1 MKKLNVFFESHKVG
15 ELKRD
20 EELIYSFVYD
30 STWLNHPK
38 KFPLS
43 LVMPLEEK
51 EFGNKVTLSF
61 FENLL
66 PEGDVRE
73 TLSKARHINGDFE
86 FLKEFGKDCA
96 GAIIISNEDESP
108 FIENNSEKTPINMK
122 KVFKAID
129 QNHSV
134 ADVIAEM
141 NPGYL
146 SLAGAQDKFP
156 AIYQDKKFYLP
167 LNGNPTTHIVK
178 VPIQRHNIKESVYN
192 EYYCMEL
199 ARAIGFTVPICQV
212 VGDGTHPLFVI
223 ERYDRFVDEKDI
235 IHRIHQQDFCQAQ
248 GFVSE
253 NKYESMGG
261 PRIKNNYEL
270 ILKNVYFRNRVENTY
285 TFLDWICFNL
295 LIGNNDS
302 HSKNISFILKDEKI
316 ELAPMY
322 DLISTIVYPKLK
334 RTFAFMIGERNEF
347 SKIGK
352 NQFEMLDKELGLKVG
367 TMAGRMQIVHDKV
380 MKIKDIVAKRIVVD
394 HKQVKIVQR
403 IAEEIDGRAKSLKF
417 QKAIL

>member
-1 MKKLNVFFESHKVG
+1 MKKLNVFFEFQKVG

-20 EELIYSFVYD
+20 EELVYSFTYD
-30 STWLNHPK
+30 NAWLSFPK

-51 EFGNKVTLSF
+51 TFGNKVTLSF

-66 PEGDVRE
+66 PEGEVRE
-73 TLSKARHINGDFE
+73 AISKSHHIDSDFE
-86 FLKEFGKDCA
+86 FLEEFGKDCA
-96 GAIIISNEDESP
+96 GAIIISNEEVSP
-108 FIENNSEKTPINMK
+108 FIENNNEKTSINMK
-122 KVFKAID
+122 NVFKAID
-129 QNHSV
+129 ENHSV

-167 LNGNPTTHIVK
+167 LNGTPTTHIVK
-178 VPIQRHNIKESVYN
+178 VPIQRNGIKESVYN

-199 ARAIGFTVPICQV
+199 ARVIGFNVPRCQV
-212 VGDGTHPLFVI
+212 IGEGDHPLFVI
-223 ERYDRFVDEKDI
+223 DRYDRFVDEKAI

-248 GFVSE
+248 GVVSE
-253 NKYESMGG
+253 SKYESRGG
-261 PRIKNNYEL
+261 PRIKDNYEL
-270 ILKNVYFRNRVENTY
+270 ILKNVYFRKKVENTH
-285 TFLDWICFNL
+285 TFFDWICFNL

-302 HSKNISFILKDEKI
+302 HSKNISFVLIDGRI

-334 RTFAFMIGERNEF
+334 KTFAFTIGDRDEF

-352 NQFEMLDKELGLKVG
+352 NQFEMLDKELGLKSG

-380 MKIKDIVAKRIVVD
+380 MKEKDVVAKRVIGE
-394 HKQVKIVQR
+394 HKQVKIVHR
-403 IAEEIDGRAKSLKF
+403 IAEEIEGRAKSLKF